1 MGLQLSTR
9 CRRDDA
15 FDWGGC
21 FQRSSSGVAQDQ
33 GDRLLAAPKD
43 GDGIIW
49 RELVNVFKENEKVCS
64 DMITTMTS
72 WAGRVLSCDY
82 RQRRFLWRVARGST
96 FSCAVASMTR

>member
-9 CRRDDA
+9 CRRDGA
-15 FDWGGC
+15 FDWGGVFSAVILPPC
-21 FQRSSSGVAQDQ
+21 VKQ

-49 RELVNVFKENEKVCS
+49 RELVNVFKENEEVCS
-64 DMITTMTS
+64 DIITTMTS

-82 RQRRFLWRVARGST
+82 RQKRSLWRVWREAAR
-96 FSCAVASMTR
+96 FRVLWLR